1 MDLYLIHLIKTINY
15 TFVSVRKSM
24 YLVIYLPVMLDYLL
38 NIIRK
43 EPPLESLCGVD
54 LSDKHYGRYN
64 PSK

>member
-43 EPPLESLCGVD
+43 EPPLESLSGVD